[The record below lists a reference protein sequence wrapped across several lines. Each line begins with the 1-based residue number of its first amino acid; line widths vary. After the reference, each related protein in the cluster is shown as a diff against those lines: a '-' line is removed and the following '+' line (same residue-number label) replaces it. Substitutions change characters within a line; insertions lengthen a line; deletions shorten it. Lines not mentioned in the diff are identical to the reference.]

1 MPVSFTR
8 GRDMGSSVGAK
19 VRPCGA
25 VWHFVLSEALH
36 HES

>member
-8 GRDMGSSVGAK
+8 GRDMGVKRLAK
-19 VRPCGA
+19 VRPCGT
-25 VWHFVLSEALH
+25 VWHFVLSEVLH